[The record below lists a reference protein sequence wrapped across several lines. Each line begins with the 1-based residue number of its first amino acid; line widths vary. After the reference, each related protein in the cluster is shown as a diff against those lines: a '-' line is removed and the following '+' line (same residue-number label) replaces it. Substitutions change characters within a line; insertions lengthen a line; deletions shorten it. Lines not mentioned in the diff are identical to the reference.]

1 VKVVEIAVFARRPI
15 ACAQVLTHHSNQ
27 KWFGKVNDL
36 CNVLQNVLRDD
47 VLVAQKYFAL
57 QNKTKNLAVM
67 SGKQSKNQ
75 QKYHHPQ

>member
-1 VKVVEIAVFARRPI
+1 MKVDPM
-15 ACAQVLTHHSNQ
+15 LMK
-27 KWFGKVNDL
+27 KWSPSHTISDL